1 MFKGELTRPVEGPAE
16 PRLIFSTH
24 HSSNRSQLTMPQTS
38 ERNPAGRTTRS
49 RSKSPSREHHHKHH
63 RSRHARSRSPRRDE
77 ERHHHK
83 KRRSRSPPARPVTLP
98 YYAKQLSKR
107 QFEEYKPLFQSYL
120 DIQKQINLDELD
132 ERETKGRWKS
142 FIGRW

>member
-1 MFKGELTRPVEGPAE
+1 VYKGGLTRPVEGPAE

-24 HSSNRSQLTMPQTS
+24 HSSNRSHLTMPQTS
-38 ERNPAGRTTRS
+38 ERNPAERTTRS
-49 RSKSPSREHHHKHH
+49 RSKSPSREHRHKH